1 MYVPEQVIHIFN
13 RYKGEAMSGIKD
25 VAKKAGVSISTVSNV
40 LNKSKYVS
48 PELVKRVEEAVE
60 ELSYQVNPIARSM
73 KNNKTGTIGVITEDM
88 CGLFYPYVVKG
99 INLVASEKGYQVT
112 IYDTQGAYG
121 DQAAMNRELEVFRR
135 LIASRVDGILFV
147 STVSNDKKEKYFDQ
161 IKKLTEQYKKIPI
174 VSMERDF
181 TSIGIDSVYFDGYEN
196 AKCAVQHLIDCGCR
210 KIGHIT
216 GPTNMQIAKERIRGY
231 KSCMEENHLSVDE
244 ERMIVQG
251 DYSHQSGYMAMK
263 QLLCEVPDLDGVF
276 CGNDQMAVGALKI
289 LKECGKRVPEDIK
302 LIGYDDV
309 FLASVVEPSIST
321 IHIQKKHSGIEAA
334 RILFQRIENPDEEGP
349 RPIGIKMESRL
360 VVRKST
366 VADAPE
372 DWILSDW

>member
-1 MYVPEQVIHIFN
+1 
-13 RYKGEAMSGIKD
+13 MSGIKD
-25 VAKKAGVSISTVSNV
+25 VAKRAGVSISTVSNV

-48 PELVKRVEEAVE
+48 PELVKRVEKAAE
-60 ELSYQVNPIARSM
+60 ELSYEVNPIARSM

-88 CGLFYPYVVKG
+88 CGLFYPYVIKG
-99 INLVASEKGYQVT
+99 INLVASEKGYQIT

-121 DQAAMNRELEVFRR
+121 DQAALKREEEVFRR
-135 LIASRVDGILFV
+135 LATSRVDGILFV
-147 STVSNDKKEKYFDQ
+147 SMVSNEHKEKYFSQ
-161 IKKLTEQYKKIPI
+161 IKRLTSQYKRIPL

-181 TSIGIDSVYFDGYEN
+181 TGVGIDSVYFDGYEN

-216 GPTNMQIAKERIRGY
+216 GPVVMQIAKERIRGY
-231 KSCMEENHLSVDE
+231 KICLEENHLPVDE
-244 ERMIVQG
+244 EKMIIHG

-263 QLLCEVPDLDGVF
+263 QLLYDVPDLDGVF
-276 CGNDQMAVGALKI
+276 CGNDQMAIGALKV

-334 RILFQRIENPDEEGP
+334 KMLFQRIENQDEEFTEP
-349 RPIGIKMESRL
+349 KGIKMESRL
-360 VVRKST
+360 VIRKST